1 MFKTTKYKKK
11 KIWKSY
17 RKETQFMKFKSISS
31 DFCRKICC
39 LVLCFSLLYFRL
51 ILFVCNLFLFFIHI
65 DCSHALLN
73 LFLHNWRSFLVYCLC
88 LLAGLHL
95 IFEFLWVF
103 YFIVDFAGVFDSKWA
118 FWLDVSLNSF
128 FLVIKPL
135 DTGFI
140 VDSLSPRLLSDLS
153 SDSGSDVFFDFW
165 LISGTVWVLVC
176 IPFFIVVI
184 GDSFEALHFLSE
196 VDSEHFILFVNFW
209 LWSGLSR

>member
-1 MFKTTKYKKK
+1 M
-11 KIWKSY
+11 KILS
-17 RKETQFMKFKSISS
+17 KETDLMTVLSISS

-39 LVLCFSLLYFRL
+39 LILCFSLLYCRL
-51 ILFVCNLFLFFIHI
+51 ILFVCSLFLFFTHI
-65 DCSHALLN
+65 NCLHALFN

-128 FLVIKPL
+128 FLVIEPL
-135 DTGFI
+135 DTGFL
-140 VDSLSPRLLSDLS
+140 VDSLNPRLLSDLS

-165 LISGTVWVLVC
+165 LISGTVWVLVF
-176 IPFFIVVI
+176 IPFFIVVV

-196 VDSEHFILFVNFW
+196 VDSEHFILFVKFW